1 VAAFATFADL
11 PSVDIL
17 KLISNFA
24 RVSGD
29 AVSGYQYSVA
39 NLRGGRGRGEPAPP
53 SPLGDGPTPSR
64 HS

>member
-39 NLRGGRGRGEPAPP
+39 DRRRHG
-53 SPLGDGPTPSR
+53 TPDK
-64 HS
+64 